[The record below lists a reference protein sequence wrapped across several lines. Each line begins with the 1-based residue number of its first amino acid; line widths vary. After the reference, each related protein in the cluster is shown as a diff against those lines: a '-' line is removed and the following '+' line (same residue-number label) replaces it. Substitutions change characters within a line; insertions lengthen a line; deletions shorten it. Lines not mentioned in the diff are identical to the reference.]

1 MKSHLYDTRKE
12 AKEQADELGCKG
24 THIHRMEGKKKYMP
38 CSTHKQYEKIVNSE
52 DESKEELDELI
63 DFDGT
68 MNNSKVPI
76 LDPMT
81 TAPGLS
87 TMDKRVAAGHQTQDP
102 LMRGYRVYYGESVV
116 REEDMADAF
125 GYDETKFMD
134 ADDTINYF
142 VDELDFDESD
152 AEDRASE
159 MGKDPKL
166 DDTSKFKK
174 LKNFV
179 MKGRLTE
186 KEKVFTKED
195 IQKMAEEIILK
206 KSDDK
211 ELTKK
216 ELNGDSVSPIIKRN
230 IKALKNMASA
240 EGISVPQL
248 IKILKNE

>member
-1 MKSHLYDTRKE
+1 MKSYLYKTE
-12 AKEQADELGCKG
+12 EGAENAAKELGCKG
-24 THIHRMEGKKKYMP
+24 FHMHKRKSFMP
-38 CSTHKQYEKIVNSE
+38 CKSHDIFKNKVKEKE
-52 DESKEELDELI
+52 ESKEELDELI

-76 LDPMT
+76 LDPRT

-102 LMRGYRVYYGESVV
+102 LTRGYRVYYGESVV

-134 ADDTINYF
+134 ADETIDYF
-142 VDELDFDESD
+142 INKLDFDEVE
-152 AEDRASE
+152 AEDRAAE
-159 MGKDPKL
+159 MGKDPDL
-166 DDTSKFKK
+166 DDTSEYKK
-174 LKNFV
+174 DKNFV
-179 MKGRLTE
+179 MKGRLVE

-195 IQKMAEEIILK
+195 VRKMAEELVIK
-206 KSDDK
+206 KLDDK

-216 ELNGDSVSPIIKRN
+216 ELNNDEVSPILKRN
-230 IKALKNMASA
+230 IRALKNMANV

-248 IKILKNE
+248 VKMLKNE

>member
-1 MKSHLYDTRKE
+1 MELKLFKTREEAKKE
-12 AKEQADELGCKG
+12 AEKLGCKG
-24 THIHRMEGKKKYMP
+24 THIHREEGKKKFMP
-38 CSTHKQYEKIVNSE
+38 CSTHKQYEKHLNKGE
-52 DESKEELDELI
+52 ESKEEIEELV

-68 MNNSKVPI
+68 MNNSKIPI
-76 LDPMT
+76 LDPRT

-87 TMDKRVAAGHQTQDP
+87 TMDKMVAMSRITQDP

-116 REEDMADAF
+116 REEDMEDAF
-125 GYDETKFMD
+125 GFEETKYMD
-134 ADDTINYF
+134 AQETIDYF
-142 VDELDFDESD
+142 VDELDFDERD

-159 MGKDPKL
+159 MGKDPEL

-186 KEKVFTKED
+186 KEFTKEQ
-195 IQKMAEEIILK
+195 IMKMAEDSLVL

-211 ELTKK
+211 DLTKK
-216 ELNGDSVSPIIKRN
+216 ELSDDSVSPIIKRN

-240 EGISVPQL
+240 DGISVPQL
-248 IKILKNE
+248 IKMLKNE

>member
-1 MKSHLYDTRKE
+1 MMSDVFDTRE
-12 AKEQADELGCKG
+12 GAKEKADELGCKG
-24 THIHRMEGKKKYMP
+24 THIHREDGKKKFMP
-38 CSTHKQYEKIVNSE
+38 CSTHKQYEKLTNPE
-52 DESKEELDELI
+52 NESKEEIEELV

-68 MNNSKVPI
+68 MNNSKIPI
-76 LDPMT
+76 LDPRT

-125 GYDETKFMD
+125 GFEETKYMD
-134 ADDTINYF
+134 AEDTIDYF
-142 VDELDFDESD
+142 VDELDFDQRD
-152 AEDRASE
+152 AEDRTAE

-195 IQKMAEEIILK
+195 IQKMAEELILK

-216 ELNGDSVSPIIKRN
+216 ELNNDSVSPIIKRN

-240 EGISVPQL
+240 DGISVPQL
-248 IKILKNE
+248 IKMLKNE

>member
-1 MKSHLYDTRKE
+1 MKSYLYKTE
-12 AKEQADELGCKG
+12 EGAKNAAKELGCVGFHKHKRG
-24 THIHRMEGKKKYMP
+24 NFMP
-38 CSTHKQYEKIVNSE
+38 CKSHEIFKDKSKDLEE
-52 DESKEELDELI
+52 PKEELEELV

-68 MNNSKVPI
+68 MNNSKIPI
-76 LDPMT
+76 LDPRT

-134 ADDTINYF
+134 AEDTIDYF
-142 VDELDFDESD
+142 VDELDFDERD
-152 AEDRASE
+152 AEDRANE
-159 MGKDPKL
+159 MGKDPDLEK
-166 DDTSKFKK
+166 SKVDGAFTK
-174 LKNFV
+174 
-179 MKGRLTE
+179 MRLTE
-186 KEKVFTKED
+186 KEKTFTKED
-195 IQKMAEEIILK
+195 VQKMAEELVLK

-216 ELNGDSVSPIIKRN
+216 ELSDDSVSPIIKRN

-240 EGISVPQL
+240 DGISVPQL
-248 IKILKNE
+248 IKMLKNE

>member
-1 MKSHLYDTRKE
+1 MTHLYNTRKE
-12 AKEQADELGCKG
+12 AKDKAPDLGCSG
-24 THIHRMEGKKKYMP
+24 SHIHRVDGEKKYMP
-38 CSTHKQYEKIVNSE
+38 CATHKRYTEVTKEKP
-52 DESKEELDELI
+52 KEELDELI

-68 MNNSKVPI
+68 MNSSKIPI

-81 TAPGLS
+81 TAQGLS
-87 TMDKRVAAGHQTQDP
+87 TMDKTVAMTRITQDP

-125 GYDETKFMD
+125 GFEETKYMD
-134 ADDTINYF
+134 ANETIDYF
-142 VDELDFDESD
+142 VDELDFDERD

-159 MGKDPKL
+159 MGKDPEL
-166 DDTSKFKK
+166 DETSKFKGE
-174 LKNFV
+174 KNFV

-216 ELNGDSVSPIIKRN
+216 ELNNDEVSPIIKRN

-240 EGISVPQL
+240 EGISLPQL
-248 IKILKNE
+248 VKMLKNE

>member
-12 AKEQADELGCKG
+12 ANDQSDKLGCKG
-24 THIHRMEGKKKYMP
+24 SHIHRDGGKKKFMP
-38 CSTHKQYEKIVNSE
+38 CGTHSKFLELTKK
-52 DESKEELDELI
+52 DDSKEEIEELV

-68 MNNSKVPI
+68 MNNSKIPI
-76 LDPMT
+76 LDPRT

-125 GYDETKFMD
+125 GYDETKYMD
-134 ADDTINYF
+134 ADETIDYF
-142 VDELDFDESD
+142 VDELEFDQRD
-152 AEDRASE
+152 AEDRAAE
-159 MGKDPKL
+159 MGKDPDL

-186 KEKVFTKED
+186 KERVFTKED
-195 IQKMAEEIILK
+195 IQKMAEELILK

-216 ELNGDSVSPIIKRN
+216 ELNNDSVSPIIKRN

-240 EGISVPQL
+240 DGISLPQL
-248 IKILKNE
+248 IKMLKNE